1 MRGPLEQ
8 RSVSE
13 RGSQGNWGR
22 QVMPLHPTGLVGP
35 VKDCGFSLE

>member
-1 MRGPLEQ
+1 MRGLREQ
-8 RSVSE
+8 RNVSE

-22 QVMPLHPTGLVGP
+22 EVMPLDPIGLAGP